1 MITAPLA
8 STNPHPGVMTT
19 SPPTA
24 PEQKPSTLGLPRNN
38 HSNPAQLKVATAVAK
53 VVVINELAAIPSA
66 PRALQAL
73 NTYQPTESI
82 PVLSMQGTI
91 ECGSIMSVR

>member
-8 STNPHPGVMTT
+8 STNPHAGVMTT

-38 HSNPAQLKVATAVAK
+38 HSSPAQLKDATAVAK
-53 VVVINELAAIPSA
+53 VVVINALAAIPPE
-66 PRALQAL
+66 PRARPAL
-73 NTYQPTESI
+73 TPHQPPQSI
-82 PVLSMQGTI
+82 PVPNMQSTI
-91 ECGSIMSVR
+91 ECAAMISW